1 MGRRRRAREHA
12 LQILFQ
18 IDLTGGTADEV
29 LAGFWGELDAGD
41 DVREFTA
48 RLVRGTLDHLERI
61 DRRVGEAAENWRLER
76 MPAVDRNVLRMAVY
90 ELHCMDS
97 PAAVVLDEAIEVA
110 RRFGGEESAGFVNGV
125 LDRIRSR
132 LQAERHPAGEEG
144 S

>member
-1 MGRRRRAREHA
+1 
-12 LQILFQ
+12 
-18 IDLTGGTADEV
+18 
-29 LAGFWGELDAGD
+29 
-41 DVREFTA
+41 
-48 RLVRGTLDHLERI
+48 VRGTLDDLERI

-90 ELHCMDS
+90 ELQCMDS

-125 LDRIRSR
+125 LDRIRTR